1 MIVILILLL
10 LILFSISYLVF
21 RSKEEF
27 DLTAAFVDLATFDES
42 DKYMYGS

>member
-1 MIVILILLL
+1 MIVILILIL
-10 LILFSISYLVF
+10 LILISISYLVLD
-21 RSKEEF
+21 RKEEF